1 MKKIEII
8 KEFNAPKLYDELL
21 QKNLITPVQD
31 NGMSR
36 LQGDFLFV
44 EDESDVVAIQSTIDT
59 HDPTPLPPQPT
70 EFDKMRIESAQANA
84 ELFEMMLSMVG
95 GM

>member
-21 QKNLITPVQD
+21 QKNLITPVQG
-31 NGMSR
+31 NGTSR
-36 LQGDFLFV
+36 LQGNLLFV
-44 EDESDVVAIQSTIDT
+44 EDDSDIAAIQSIIDA

-70 EFDKMRIESAQANA
+70 EFDKIRIESAQANA
-84 ELFEMMLSMVG
+84 ELFEMMLSMLG

>member
-31 NGMSR
+31 NGTSR
-36 LQGDFLFV
+36 LQGNFLFV
-44 EDESDVVAIQSTIDT
+44 EDDSDIVAIQSIIDA
-59 HDPTPLPPQPT
+59 HDPTPSPPQPT
-70 EFDKMRIESAQANA
+70 QEELLKQELAKTNAMVLELTEFII
-84 ELFEMMLSMVG
+84 G

>member
-1 MKKIEII
+1 MKIE
-8 KEFNAPKLYDELL
+8 NVLRNKLHDELIEKGIVL
-21 QKNLITPVQD
+21 KSIEAIVGDSQIGADIDFAAGIDMDLVQ
-31 NGMSR
+31 
-36 LQGDFLFV
+36 Q
-44 EDESDVVAIQSTIDT
+44 IIDT

-70 EFDKMRIESAQANA
+70 EFDKIRIESAQANA

>member
-36 LQGDFLFV
+36 LQGGLLFV
-44 EDESDVVAIQSTIDT
+44 EDDSDIVAIQTVIDA
-59 HDPTPLPPQPT
+59 HDPTPLPSQPT
-70 EFDKMRIESAQANA
+70 TEERLKMA
-84 ELFEMMLSMVG
+84 EETILFLLMG